1 MHMDTQFI
9 FFIFEENDDFVKWLT
24 ENCGGVFYTVSRCA
38 ARTLWGLSNLV
49 KWKGMERM
57 KRRTARALCAAGLS
71 LSLLAGL
78 VPAMAAGPA
87 EVADSLY
94 INGNIYTVNEDF
106 STATTMAVK
115 EDRILYV
122 GDQAGA
128 EAYVGAGTEITD
140 LGGKTVLPGL
150 IEGHMQSGGKP
161 PEAGLLL

>member
-1 MHMDTQFI
+1 MFA
-9 FFIFEENDDFVKWLT
+9 ENDDFVKWLT
-24 ENCGGVFYTVSRCA
+24 EKCGGVFYTVSRWA

-115 EDRILYV
+115 GDRILYV

-128 EAYVGAGTEITD
+128 EAYVCLLYT
-140 LGGKTVLPGL
+140 
-150 IEGHMQSGGKP
+150 SGGNQP
-161 PEAGLLL
+161 GDRGVYRLHPAQHRGGERQH

>member
-1 MHMDTQFI
+1 MDTQFI
-9 FFIFEENDDFVKWLT
+9 FFIFAENDDFVKWLT

-106 STATTMAVK
+106 STATTMAV
-115 EDRILYV
+115 
-122 GDQAGA
+122 
-128 EAYVGAGTEITD
+128 
-140 LGGKTVLPGL
+140 
-150 IEGHMQSGGKP
+150 
-161 PEAGLLL
+161 

>member
-1 MHMDTQFI
+1 MVNRKLRRGFLYCITLCGPHAVGP
-9 FFIFEENDDFVKWLT
+9 VKS
-24 ENCGGVFYTVSRCA
+24 G
-38 ARTLWGLSNLV
+38 
-49 KWKGMERM
+49 KMERDGANET
-57 KRRTARALCAAGLS
+57 KDSARPVAQRGLS

-94 INGNIYTVNEDF
+94 INGNIYTVDEDF

-115 EDRILYV
+115 GDRTCMW
-122 GDQAGA
+122 ATKPGA

-150 IEGHMQSGGKP
+150 IEGHMHVSNLGKTT
-161 PEAGLLL
+161 